1 MTNNKSL
8 LLQTIGYVLALAIT
22 LFFFR
27 KDMALFSALAEI
39 GVIVLVTL
47 IVITVVFLI
56 IKQLPAVKYLLRGA
70 DNKANQDERKTAIHL
85 LMVIIASVFLFMSIL
100 SPQIMINSNEGS
112 VDDVTIEVVE

>member
-47 IVITVVFLI
+47 IVIT
-56 IKQLPAVKYLLRGA
+56 
-70 DNKANQDERKTAIHL
+70 
-85 LMVIIASVFLFMSIL
+85 M
-100 SPQIMINSNEGS
+100 
-112 VDDVTIEVVE
+112 